1 VLVVQVDRLPSASGP
16 SEAAERS
23 LFGEWGPHVRP
34 ATGAI
39 RLGAAAA
46 PTVRAAR
53 SRRRGHTSS
62 EHGRENDICS
72 DHHSDKAYQLQSVSV
87 SSPGTVIVQLS
98 KQVG

>member
-1 VLVVQVDRLPSASGP
+1 MLVVQVDRLPSASGP

-34 ATGAI
+34 ATGA
-39 RLGAAAA
+39 AA

-53 SRRRGHTSS
+53 SRRRGHTSIAS
-62 EHGRENDICS
+62 TAGKMI
-72 DHHSDKAYQLQSVSV
+72 SVQTARIKRTNSV